1 MDEKKLIL
9 IIVAAVFYGA
19 AVIGEDGLFGFIVI
33 AVVGGSIWA
42 FIEIKKKYD
51 RTKYDYLSGPYKIT
65 ISCLKNYKNVYAT
78 GKYTATSDGN
88 FDIELLAEEGSSKDI
103 RQEISYS
110 EWSNVK
116 SEIRAYFG
124 KLRS

>member
-9 IIVAAVFYGA
+9 IIVAAIFYGA
-19 AVIGEDGLFGFIVI
+19 AVIGEEGLFGFIVI

-42 FIEIKKKYD
+42 FIGFKKNYD
-51 RTKYDYLSGPYKIT
+51 RTKYDHLSGPYKIK
-65 ISCLKNYKNVYAT
+65 ISCLKDYKNIYAT
-78 GKYTATSDGN
+78 GKYEGLGDGN
-88 FDIELLAEEGSSKDI
+88 FDLDLLAEEGSSKDI
-103 RQEISYS
+103 RQEISSS

-116 SEIRAYFG
+116 SEIRAYFA